1 MKMQIFVQTLTG
13 KTVTLFTKSD
23 DNIADVKLKIQVK
36 EGIPP
41 DQQRLIFDGKQ
52 LEDGLTLAD
61 YYILHESTLYLVLRL
76 RGMISTFTSSDTSDP
91 LVKYLML
98 TDAERETAEKPA
110 ADLLDRKGRSEGF
123 HPSVTPEFKTEP
135 VLDSG
140 VRDRVCQFLDF
151 MWDLTCTAEAATTQA
166 RVDLR
171 MSLTDRVFLKLLD
184 LNGQREVE
192 SEEESQAE
200 AETEKEE
207 ERRKDEADPAA
218 ILRDLK
224 KLWAGNLGR
233 AGKVALRMTLG
244 PTNACINFHCD
255 GTYAS
260 RTLQVALND
269 PAEYQGGRLCFLQAG
284 ELVVL
289 ERPAGS
295 SCCHLAKVLH
305 AVTTLTA
312 GTRKSLFVVDESNGL
327 GEGAVVAVTAAHVGR
342 FLAARRTRVPPSCPP
357 LRCPEG
363 RQALHFWSPPL
374 TGPTSGCASFSCP
387 GSPLIGATRVF
398 GLVCAT
404 VPGSGSYP
412 IGNRQCMAHQVGF

>member
-1 MKMQIFVQTLTG
+1 
-13 KTVTLFTKSD
+13 
-23 DNIADVKLKIQVK
+23 
-36 EGIPP
+36 
-41 DQQRLIFDGKQ
+41 
-52 LEDGLTLAD
+52 
-61 YYILHESTLYLVLRL
+61 
-76 RGMISTFTSSDTSDP
+76 MISTFTSSDTSDP
-91 LVKYLML
+91 LIKYLML

-269 PAEYQGGRLCFLQAG
+269 PADYQGGRLCFFQDG

-295 SCCHLAKVLH
+295 SCWHPPKVLH

-327 GEGAVVAVTAAHVGR
+327 GEGAVVAVTTAHVR
-342 FLAARRTRVPPSCPP
+342 QFLAARRTRVPPSCPP
-357 LRCPEG
+357 LG
-363 RQALHFWSPPL
+363 
-374 TGPTSGCASFSCP
+374 
-387 GSPLIGATRVF
+387 
-398 GLVCAT
+398 
-404 VPGSGSYP
+404 YP
-412 IGNRQCMAHQVGF
+412 KGDG